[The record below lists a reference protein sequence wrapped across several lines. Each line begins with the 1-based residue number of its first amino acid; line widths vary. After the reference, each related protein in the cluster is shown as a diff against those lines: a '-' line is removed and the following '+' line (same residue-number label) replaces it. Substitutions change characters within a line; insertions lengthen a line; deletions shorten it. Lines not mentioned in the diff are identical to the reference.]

1 MRAVASLERTQWW
14 SRERIEE
21 LQSHRLLRLVEHA
34 YAHVPY
40 YQELLHRLGL
50 DASDFRSVAGLSKL
64 PLLTKDIIRHRLDDL
79 AANGFP
85 SSQVMTG
92 STSGSTGDPL
102 SVRTSREAWF
112 DHGYAREVRSLSW
125 AGISLGDRV
134 VAVRSTVGANT
145 RKERALRPLIN
156 RFQRMTVFSAR
167 DIDDRTVSL
176 ITQELRHRDTRAL
189 LACPSILSLIATHI
203 KSTGTA
209 IPANL
214 RLLADGEQL
223 FEHQRALLKDVFDVE
238 PCSRYAS
245 WENYEMASECLMHN
259 GLHVD
264 AEDLV
269 LEIVDSDG
277 RPVSTGQSGHIV
289 VTNLHSFAMPFIRY
303 DTGDIGSLS
312 DEPCPCGR
320 GLPLLT
326 VLQGRNS
333 GFIQTSS
340 GRHIPG
346 SAFRF
351 DKLAP
356 LGITQYQMTQHN
368 LDSIT
373 LSVVHPTSIAI
384 AEQESLSNSIGEILH
399 ECLDN
404 EVHPKVQFVTSI
416 EPPAEGK
423 YVSTI
428 SRVSP
433 DSWLNKAKEELR

>member
-21 LQSHRLLRLVEHA
+21 LQARRLLQLLEHA

-40 YQELLHRLGL
+40 YQELLHTLGL

-64 PLLTKDIIRHRLDDL
+64 PLLTKDIIRDRVDDL
-79 AANGFP
+79 AADGFP
-85 SSQVMTG
+85 PGQIMTG

-102 SVRTSREAWF
+102 SFRTSREAWF

-134 VAVRSTVGANT
+134 VAVRSTVGANA
-145 RKERALRPLIN
+145 RRERALRPLIN
-156 RFQRMTVFSAR
+156 RFQRMTVFSAS

-189 LACPSILSLIATHI
+189 LACPSVLSLIATHL
-203 KSTGTA
+203 KNTGTA
-209 IPANL
+209 IPGNL
-214 RLLADGEQL
+214 RLLADGEHL
-223 FEHQRALLKDVFDVE
+223 FEHERKLSKDVFGAE

-333 GFIQTSS
+333 GFIQTRS

-351 DKLAP
+351 DKLAR
-356 LGITQYQMTQHN
+356 LRITQYQMTQHD

-373 LSVVHPTSIAI
+373 LSVVHPTSITI
-384 AEQESLSNSIGEILH
+384 AEQEALSNSIGKILH

-404 EVHPKVQFVTSI
+404 EVHQKVQFVTSI
-416 EPPAEGK
+416 EPTAEGK
-423 YVSTI
+423 YVSVI
-428 SRVSP
+428 STV
-433 DSWLNKAKEELR
+433 DSAAAGRQVKETA